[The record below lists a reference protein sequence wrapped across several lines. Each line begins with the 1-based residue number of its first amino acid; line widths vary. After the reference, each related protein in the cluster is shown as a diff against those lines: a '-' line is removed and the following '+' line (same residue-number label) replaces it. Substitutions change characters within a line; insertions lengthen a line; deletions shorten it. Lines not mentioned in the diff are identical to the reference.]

1 MSYMSLKLY
10 FSHFSFFPPSL
21 YPSPPPSKMSTDL
34 AGNVQQGEPEVAALL
49 RGRARCYDEEGLLSS
64 HLGNRKRF
72 YHIRSIG
79 GKNNNK
85 NRGGWE
91 ARERGKRNP
100 SPSFRI
106 AIAQ

>member
-1 MSYMSLKLY
+1 
-10 FSHFSFFPPSL
+10 
-21 YPSPPPSKMSTDL
+21 MSTDL

-79 GKNNNK
+79 EGRKK
-85 NRGGWE
+85 PPIIIKIEGGGRQG
-91 ARERGKRNP
+91 REENEILLLP
-100 SPSFRI
+100 SELPSLNEVL
-106 AIAQ
+106 

>member
-1 MSYMSLKLY
+1 
-10 FSHFSFFPPSL
+10 
-21 YPSPPPSKMSTDL
+21 MSTDL

-79 GKNNNK
+79 GKIIIK
-85 NRGGWE
+85 IEGGGRQG
-91 ARERGKRNP
+91 REENEILLLP
-100 SPSFRI
+100 SELPSLNEVL
-106 AIAQ
+106 